1 MNFLKTVLAVIVG
14 FFITLSIALL
24 ALIGIASTFAPKEE
38 TFVVKDNAILELNF
52 TEPVYEYGSPM
63 RIKDFDYEIAEE
75 NTLPAILRAIK
86 YAQTDTHI
94 KGIVLGSTQGI
105 KGKTHLADIRRAV
118 EDFKTSGKFVYAFS
132 EGASQYDYY
141 LQSVADSVFVGTLGS
156 VEVQGLSAEVLYYK
170 DLQEKSGVHMEVFRH
185 GKYKSAVEP
194 FLENTMS
201 EANRE
206 QITSYLRS
214 LWNSYAE
221 AVSSSRNLSH
231 SELDQIADSLWGRT
245 PELALKHHL
254 VDRITFRDE
263 FEESVCKA
271 AKCKEESDLQWVP
284 IEKYTEKVTLERK
297 KNLYKELKKDKKIAV
312 IFCDGEIVDGKSAP
326 DKVGNETII
335 EALRNARKD
344 KRIKAIVLR
353 VNSPGGSGVA
363 SELIHREITL
373 TQKEKPVYASMG
385 NVAASGGY
393 YISCNATRIFADAQ
407 TLTGSIGVF
416 GLVPNFRELAQQW
429 GVHSQQVQTHSHALT
444 YSLFEKT
451 PEKTRQ
457 VITEGIETFYKK
469 FVQRVAEG
477 RHMTWEQVDAIA
489 QGRVWTGQEA
499 LQKGLI
505 DHIGSLK
512 ETIAYAAKE
521 NKLNENDYTL
531 VAYPVIEVD
540 FADYMK
546 KTFRASSQAELKAM
560 LQEEIGK
567 ELYEQLQR
575 TKNMIPASRAFLQ
588 ARMPYEVS
596 VK

>member
-14 FFITLSIALL
+14 FFITLSIALF

-52 TEPVYEYGSPM
+52 TEPVYEYGAPM
-63 RIKDFDYEIAEE
+63 RVKDFDYEIAQE
-75 NTLPAILRAIK
+75 NTLQAILRAIK
-86 YAQTDTHI
+86 HAQEDPYI
-94 KGIVLGSTQGI
+94 KGIVLGSTEGVE
-105 KGKTHLADIRRAV
+105 GKTHLADIRHAV
-118 EDFKTSGKFVYAFS
+118 EDFKKSGKFVYAFS

-141 LQSVADSVFVGTLGS
+141 LQSAADSVFVGTLGS

-201 EANRE
+201 DANKE

-221 AVSSSRNLSH
+221 AVSSSRGLSL
-231 SELDQIADSLWGRT
+231 SELDQVADSLWGRT
-245 PELALKHHL
+245 PELALQHHL
-254 VDRITFRDE
+254 VDRIAFRDQ
-263 FEESVCKA
+263 FEESVRKA
-271 AKCKEESDLQWVP
+271 SKCKEVNDLQWVP
-284 IEKYTEKVTLERK
+284 IEKYTEKVTLDRK
-297 KNLYKELKKDKKIAV
+297 KNLYKEIKNDKIAV
-312 IFCDGEIVDGKSAP
+312 IFCDGEIIEGQSTAG
-326 DKVGNETII
+326 KVGHETII
-335 EALRNARKD
+335 KALRDARED
-344 KRIKAIVLR
+344 KRVKAIVLR
-353 VNSPGGSGVA
+353 VNSPGGSGLA

-373 TQKEKPVYASMG
+373 TQKKKPVYASMG

-393 YISCNATRIFADAQ
+393 YISCNATRIFADRQ

-416 GLVPNFRELAQQW
+416 GVVPNLSELAQRW
-429 GVHSQQVQTHSHALT
+429 GVHSQQVSTHPYALS

-469 FVQRVAEG
+469 FVQRVADG
-477 RHMTWEQVDAIA
+477 RHMSWEEVDALA

-499 LQKGLI
+499 LEKGLV
-505 DHIGSLK
+505 DEIGSLK

-521 NKLNENDYTL
+521 QKLSEGKYL
-531 VAYPVIEVD
+531 PVAYPVIEVN
-540 FADYMK
+540 FMDYMK
-546 KTFRASSQAELKAM
+546 QRFRASSQAELKM
-560 LQEEIGK
+560 LLQEEIGK
-567 ELYEQLQR
+567 ELYEQLQH
-575 TKNMIPASRAFLQ
+575 TKQALPASGAFLQ
-588 ARMPYEVS
+588 AKMPYQVRIR
-596 VK
+596 